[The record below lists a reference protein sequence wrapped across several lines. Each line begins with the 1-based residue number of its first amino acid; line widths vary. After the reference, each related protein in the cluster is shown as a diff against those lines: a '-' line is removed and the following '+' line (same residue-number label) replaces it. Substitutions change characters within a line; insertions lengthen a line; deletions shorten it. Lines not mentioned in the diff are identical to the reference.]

1 MINDL
6 FAGLVVIVIFI
17 GVGAFTYS
25 YFSQIKSV
33 QSTTIIWR
41 LSVWFLVGAG
51 LTTLAQTI
59 LSLPGIPLS
68 ISLLLAGCVALLGLF
83 RQRKMLVWGKESK
96 ERLTLSSISFW
107 SIVVLL
113 CGLFF
118 FRSLSRVTYTW
129 DSIAFW
135 TPKMVGLFAENKVTK
150 HALIPFNHP
159 EYPLMLPISGADAML
174 VTGLPSDIAA
184 KVVLFGY
191 TLAFFGLFGSFLR
204 KNTNEWLSI
213 FWLLLLGTGFIFREH
228 VAGEYVGTAD
238 IFVGIYMMA
247 GSIML
252 LSKRPRIALVM
263 LLFLPWAKSE
273 GLIFTLATC
282 GMMFILYPSLRKHIL
297 FLSVVF
303 LAPWRFFVQYMQV
316 DSSQYFKFSE
326 LYARPWMEYATYSVH
341 AFREEF
347 RNLSKWNLMFFFFL
361 AESAVAVQKILKNRE
376 LLIIY
381 AALAAQLVAYLVI
394 FTITPE
400 EQASFIAT
408 AISRLTL
415 HLAPTIVVMA
425 SYLHGQN
432 SKNV

>member
-6 FAGLVVIVIFI
+6 FAGLLVIVIFL
-17 GVGAFTYS
+17 GVGAFVYS
-25 YFSQIKSV
+25 CVSQKKSI
-33 QSTTIIWR
+33 QNTTIIWR

-51 LTTLAQTI
+51 LTTLAQTV
-59 LSLPGIPLS
+59 LSLPGIPLT
-68 ISLLLAGCVALLGLF
+68 ISLFVAGCIALLGIF
-83 RQRKMLVWGKESK
+83 QQRKMLVYRKEQP
-96 ERLTLSSISFW
+96 TLSSISFW

-113 CGLFF
+113 WTLFF

-135 TPKMVGLFAENKVTK
+135 TPKMVGLFAENRVTK

-159 EYPLMLPISGADAML
+159 EYPLMLPISGADAMVL
-174 VTGLPSDIAA
+174 TGLPSDIAA

-204 KNTNEWLSI
+204 KYTSEWLSI

-238 IFVGIYMMA
+238 ILVGIYMMA
-247 GSIML
+247 GSVML
-252 LSKRPRIALVM
+252 LSKRPRAALIM
-263 LLFLPWAKSE
+263 WLFLPWAKSE
-273 GLIFTLATC
+273 GLVFALASC
-282 GMMFILYPSLRKHIL
+282 GMMFVLYPSLRKLII
-297 FLSVVF
+297 FLSAVF
-303 LAPWRFFVQYMQV
+303 LAPWRLFVKYMQV
-316 DSSQYFKFSE
+316 DSSQYFKFGE
-326 LYARPWMEYATYSVH
+326 LYARPWIEYAIYSVH

-361 AESAVAVQKILKNRE
+361 AESAVGIRKILKNKA
-376 LLIIY
+376 LLTIY
-381 AALAAQLVAYLVI
+381 ASLTVQLIVYLVI
-394 FTITPE
+394 FTVTPE

-415 HLAPTIVVMA
+415 HLAPTAVIMA

-432 SKNV
+432 SKNI

>member
-1 MINDL
+1 MISDL
-6 FAGLVVIVIFI
+6 FAGLVVIAIFV
-17 GVGAFTYS
+17 GVGAFAYS
-25 YFSQIKSV
+25 YFSQTKLILN
-33 QSTTIIWR
+33 TTIIWR

-59 LSLPGIPLS
+59 LSLPGIPFT
-68 ISLLLAGCVALLGLF
+68 ISLFVAGCIAVLGLF
-83 RQRKMLVWGKESK
+83 RQRKILVYRK
-96 ERLTLSSISFW
+96 ERPTFSSISFW

-113 CGLFF
+113 CTLFF
-118 FRSLSRVTYTW
+118 FRSLSQVTYTW

-135 TPKMVGLFAENKVTK
+135 TPKMVGLFAENRVTK

-159 EYPLMLPISGADAML
+159 EYPLMLPISGADAM
-174 VTGLPSDIAA
+174 VITGLPSDIAA

-191 TLAFFGLFGSFLR
+191 TLAAFGLFGSFLR
-204 KNTNEWLSI
+204 KNTNEWFSL

-238 IFVGIYMMA
+238 ILVGIYVMA

-252 LSKRPRIALVM
+252 LSKRPRAALVM
-263 LLFLPWAKSE
+263 WLFLPWAKSE
-273 GLIFTLATC
+273 GLVFTLASC
-282 GMMFILYPSLRKHIL
+282 GMMFVLYPLLRKHIL
-297 FLSVVF
+297 FLSAVF
-303 LAPWRFFVQYMQV
+303 LAPWRLFVKYMQV
-316 DSSQYFKFSE
+316 DSSQYFKFGE
-326 LYARPWMEYATYSVH
+326 LYARPWIEYATYSVH

-361 AESAVAVQKILKNRE
+361 AESAVGVRKILKNKA
-376 LLIIY
+376 LLTIY
-381 AALAAQLVAYLVI
+381 TSLAAQLIVYLVI
-394 FTITPE
+394 FTVTPE

-415 HLAPTIVVMA
+415 HLAPTAVVVA

-432 SKNV
+432 SKNI

>member
-1 MINDL
+1 MINDVL
-6 FAGLVVIVIFI
+6 AGLAVIVIFI
-17 GVGAFTYS
+17 GVGAFAYAC
-25 YFSQIKSV
+25 FSQITSIRD
-33 QSTTIIWR
+33 TTIIWR
-41 LSVWFLVGAG
+41 LSVWFLIGAG
-51 LTTLAQTI
+51 LTTFTQTI
-59 LSLPGIPLS
+59 LSLLG
-68 ISLLLAGCVALLGLF
+68 ISLTTSLLVAACIAIFGLF
-83 RQRKMLVWGKESK
+83 RQKNMREYSK
-96 ERLTLSSISFW
+96 ERPTLSSISFW

-135 TPKMVGLFAENKVTK
+135 TPKMVGLFVENRVTK
-150 HALIPFNHP
+150 NALIPFNHP
-159 EYPLMLPISGADAML
+159 EYPLMLPISGADAMV

-191 TLAFFGLFGSFLR
+191 TLALFGLFGSFLR
-204 KNTNEWLSI
+204 KYTHEWLSL

-238 IFVGIYMMA
+238 ILVGIYMMA

-252 LSKRPRIALVM
+252 LSKRPRIALVIW
-263 LLFLPWAKSE
+263 LFLPWAKSE
-273 GLIFTLATC
+273 GLVFTLATC
-282 GMMFILYPSLRKHIL
+282 GMMFVLYPSLRKHIL
-297 FLSVVF
+297 FLSAVF
-303 LAPWRFFVQYMQV
+303 LAPWRIFVKYMQV
-316 DSSQYFKFSE
+316 DSSQYFKFDE
-326 LYARPWMEYATYSVH
+326 LYARPWIEYATYSVH

-347 RNLSKWNLMFFFFL
+347 RNLSKWNLMFFFFI
-361 AESAVAVQKILKNRE
+361 AESAVGMRKIVKNKA
-376 LLIIY
+376 LLTVY
-381 AALAAQLVAYLVI
+381 TALTAQLIAYLII

-415 HLAPTIVVMA
+415 HLAPTVVVMA

-432 SKNV
+432 SKNI

>member
-107 SIVVLL
+107 SIAVLL

-135 TPKMVGLFAENKVTK
+135 TPKMVGLFAENRV
-150 HALIPFNHP
+150 
-159 EYPLMLPISGADAML
+159 
-174 VTGLPSDIAA
+174 
-184 KVVLFGY
+184 
-191 TLAFFGLFGSFLR
+191 
-204 KNTNEWLSI
+204 
-213 FWLLLLGTGFIFREH
+213 
-228 VAGEYVGTAD
+228 
-238 IFVGIYMMA
+238 
-247 GSIML
+247 
-252 LSKRPRIALVM
+252 
-263 LLFLPWAKSE
+263 
-273 GLIFTLATC
+273 
-282 GMMFILYPSLRKHIL
+282 
-297 FLSVVF
+297 
-303 LAPWRFFVQYMQV
+303 
-316 DSSQYFKFSE
+316 
-326 LYARPWMEYATYSVH
+326 
-341 AFREEF
+341 
-347 RNLSKWNLMFFFFL
+347 
-361 AESAVAVQKILKNRE
+361 
-376 LLIIY
+376 
-381 AALAAQLVAYLVI
+381 
-394 FTITPE
+394 
-400 EQASFIAT
+400 
-408 AISRLTL
+408 
-415 HLAPTIVVMA
+415 
-425 SYLHGQN
+425 
-432 SKNV
+432 